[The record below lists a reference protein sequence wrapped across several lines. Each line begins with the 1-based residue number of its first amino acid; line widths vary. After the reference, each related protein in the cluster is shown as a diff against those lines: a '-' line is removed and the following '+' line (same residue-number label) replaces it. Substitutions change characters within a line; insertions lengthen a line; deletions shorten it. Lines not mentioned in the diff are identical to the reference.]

1 MNSSGSASAPILAQA
16 APPQTAPVNP
26 SGMLSKAC
34 EEDRKR
40 EPEPEF
46 YENFSKSIL
55 RRRFNEF
62 WGGKYTERY
71 ILTYLEFMHLSGMID
86 NLEYLEFK
94 NALDKG
100 QL

>member
-1 MNSSGSASAPILAQA
+1 MNSSGVSAASSQPMGLPVAVATLLQTV
-16 APPQTAPVNP
+16 PPK
-26 SGMLSKAC
+26 SC
-34 EEDRKR
+34 EEDKKV
-40 EPEPEF
+40 EHEPEF
-46 YENFSKSIL
+46 YENFSKVIL
-55 RRRFNEF
+55 RRRFNEY

>member
-1 MNSSGSASAPILAQA
+1 MNSSGTPQQPMSAPSVATP
-16 APPQTAPVNP
+16 PPQLTPV
-26 SGMLSKAC
+26 GLSKAC

-46 YENFSKSIL
+46 FENFSKGIL
-55 RRRFNEF
+55 KRRLHEY